1 MVFMVQLL
9 TTSFYK
15 PSLSNISING
25 PTIHIPFHN
34 IQNNLDDNS
43 DSGCNIQ
50 KLREDFS
57 DANIQIPD
65 SPGPER
71 VMRISADEL
80 STICK
85 VDANIFQY
93 LFLTQFFMNKTI
105 ILHKAPFSSVIK
117 YLDKGR
123 VQKKKKKSGIFQ
135 IQWVG
140 GSEKVH
146 FPDLKK

>member
-1 MVFMVQLL
+1 MI
-9 TTSFYK
+9 TTPFLK
-15 PSLSNISING
+15 PFLCNISING

-93 LFLTQFFMNKTI
+93 LFLTQFVMNKTI

-117 YLDKGR
+117 YLDNLSSKPT
-123 VQKKKKKSGIFQ
+123 KKWYQRNEYLMSDI
-135 IQWVG
+135 
-140 GSEKVH
+140 STN
-146 FPDLKK
+146 P